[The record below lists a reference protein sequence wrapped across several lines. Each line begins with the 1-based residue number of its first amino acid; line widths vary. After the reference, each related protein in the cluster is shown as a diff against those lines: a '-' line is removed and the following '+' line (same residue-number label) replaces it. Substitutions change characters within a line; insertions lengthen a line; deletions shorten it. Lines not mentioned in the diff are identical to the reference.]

1 MFSEALETSTLGI
14 EPTKVD
20 NYGSLRNCIQ
30 GLKPLPPS
38 DFPSLLAYM
47 QKASVRSMDEKLEKI
62 LLAQSIRSWV

>member
-1 MFSEALETSTLGI
+1 M
-14 EPTKVD
+14 
-20 NYGSLRNCIQ
+20 Q

-62 LLAQSIRSWV
+62 LRAQSIRSWVWESLFPPCFLESEAYFAVQILLLFN